1 MNIWTWIKAV
11 LFYFL
16 EKKKLRLM
24 SGLQSP
30 DASTRYC
37 NVTTQK
43 HLRFWSLI
51 WWWWWWWI
59 WIILLKEFG
68 DSARARKL
76 YIDDE
81 SEEEEELEP
90 NPKLG
95 AGDDDGDKGI
105 VSMKII
111 WTLLIR
117 PWIWW
122 VCKQDIASAP
132 CPIYC
137 HVNQLWC
144 SIMKVKVKRLPESES
159 V

>member
-1 MNIWTWIKAV
+1 
-11 LFYFL
+11 
-16 EKKKLRLM
+16 M

-43 HLRFWSLI
+43 HLKFWCLS
-51 WWWWWWWI
+51 WWWWPKFI
-59 WIILLKEFG
+59 LIFFLIILWQEFG

-95 AGDDDGDKGI
+95 AGQHADEEGDDNGDEESDGGQHVVQFDGDYVNDDDDCDSHRDNENHMNI
-105 VSMKII
+105 VNE
-111 WTLLIR
+111 TLNM
-117 PWIWW
+117 
-122 VCKQDIASAP
+122 VECKQDIASAP
-132 CPIYC
+132 NPTVPRRPIT
-137 HVNQLWC
+137 
-144 SIMKVKVKRLPESES
+144 SSGR
-159 V
+159 